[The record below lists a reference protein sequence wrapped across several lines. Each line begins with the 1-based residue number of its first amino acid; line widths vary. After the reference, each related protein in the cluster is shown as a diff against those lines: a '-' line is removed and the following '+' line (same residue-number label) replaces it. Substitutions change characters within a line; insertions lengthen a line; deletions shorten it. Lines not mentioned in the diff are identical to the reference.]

1 MLLVDLAQ
9 EDGDATAL
17 PSEVP
22 GLDEAVASWYE
33 LEGIDPP
40 EQEEVEIVEEQISGS
55 LPFGFSGESNTHIS
69 RLPFGVGSYSGG
81 MPFDESEDALPLIS
95 EVSESPAINEPEGVM
110 VEAPSESSIET
121 PLQPNIIHEAPVVMP
136 SVVESP
142 PPPLTLPPVPE
153 APTLSSVEPVESNPL
168 PPPPQA
174 FSPEPLRVA
183 PVPISLSLIHI

>member
-142 PPPLTLPPVPE
+142 PPPLTLPPCLLY
-153 APTLSSVEPVESNPL
+153 T
-168 PPPPQA
+168 
-174 FSPEPLRVA
+174 SPSPRD
-183 PVPISLSLIHI
+183 

>member
-40 EQEEVEIVEEQISGS
+40 KQEEVEIVEEQISGS

-95 EVSESPAINEPEGVM
+95 EV
-110 VEAPSESSIET
+110 
-121 PLQPNIIHEAPVVMP
+121 
-136 SVVESP
+136 
-142 PPPLTLPPVPE
+142 
-153 APTLSSVEPVESNPL
+153 
-168 PPPPQA
+168 
-174 FSPEPLRVA
+174 
-183 PVPISLSLIHI
+183 